1 MPTEKAYWLNPKTG
15 RFFAVGSH
23 ARWIASADN
32 AREIGLPPSVCA
44 EISRLNR
51 EEERDDIKTLAIIV
65 GLIRIRDGRGRV
77 AIEFYAAREAIHSV
91 LLAVKEML
99 NHVLDLPG
107 DRELEFGNLKYQ
119 ESLVIGKN
127 EFERKLADSA
137 PIAMVQTRQ
146 YNDLQIEDLEKRLA
160 LLGSGDDTGVHQP
173 PTPPGGP
180 LKRRDFLL
188 SALLGGV
195 SFPGQFLG
203 TNAVHLPRRA
213 TRGQALSRPACLCGN
228 MDDDRFS
235 PYLRDAATGAYTLIV
250 SPLLRVPDVFCFFC
264 GGRPRGPWE
273 PNPPHCEC
281 GALEAW
287 ATEPSSAIQRDDDG
301 AGGYVLLGPRGVMWL
316 IYYCPVCGKLAPY
329 AQIE

>member
-127 EFERKLADSA
+127 EFERKLADE
-137 PIAMVQTRQ
+137 R
-146 YNDLQIEDLEKRLA
+146 
-160 LLGSGDDTGVHQP
+160 
-173 PTPPGGP
+173 
-180 LKRRDFLL
+180 
-188 SALLGGV
+188 
-195 SFPGQFLG
+195 
-203 TNAVHLPRRA
+203 
-213 TRGQALSRPACLCGN
+213 
-228 MDDDRFS
+228 
-235 PYLRDAATGAYTLIV
+235 
-250 SPLLRVPDVFCFFC
+250 
-264 GGRPRGPWE
+264 
-273 PNPPHCEC
+273 
-281 GALEAW
+281 
-287 ATEPSSAIQRDDDG
+287 QRDQ
-301 AGGYVLLGPRGVMWL
+301 RG
-316 IYYCPVCGKLAPY
+316 IIGR
-329 AQIE
+329 I